1 MQIDFQKYHSYKL
14 MDSDWYNSIGT
25 DTDRLNHLRAEY
37 YYNNI
42 NELYNTLYYPMN
54 IDIVMCPKNASTVVT
69 KLAGIVN
76 SSILRIY
83 PGRLEPTHRSSI
95 INDYKNKHPEK
106 KYNFFHCREDSYKIA
121 IKRDPIKRAISSAAH
136 ITKFYYNHYNKN
148 TEKFNL
154 KVLDILGYCDQVTD
168 VHFISQTKFMGNA
181 KYYDKVYDVNNMN
194 IFFDD
199 MINFYGR
206 EKEIN
211 KLRNADSE
219 ILNINSFYSLKP
231 EDLPSDIIKRLKKI
245 YEVDYDNGWY

>member
-1 MQIDFQKYHSYKL
+1 L
-14 MDSDWYNSIGT
+14 
-25 DTDRLNHLRAEY
+25 
-37 YYNNI
+37 
-42 NELYNTLYYPMN
+42 TL
-54 IDIVMCPKNASTVVT
+54 
-69 KLAGIVN
+69 
-76 SSILRIY
+76 
-83 PGRLEPTHRSSI
+83 
-95 INDYKNKHPEK
+95 
-106 KYNFFHCREDSYKIA
+106 
-121 IKRDPIKRAISSAAH
+121 
-136 ITKFYYNHYNKN
+136 
-148 TEKFNL
+148 
-154 KVLDILGYCDQVTD
+154 LGYCDQVTD